1 MKFLIFTLI
10 LFLTNNL
17 SADYDNAIDL
27 LNKRYIKESLLE
39 FSKVAKN
46 SEDSKKKAN
55 AMYNIAVIY
64 DNGIGIKKDK
74 NMAISWYKRASDLNH
89 KIAQYNLGWMYY
101 HGEIVE
107 QNYFHAMKYYRLSA
121 NQGYK
126 KAQFNIANLFF
137 MGLGTLKDNLE
148 AYKWF
153 KISSM
158 NGISQSK
165 DYLTKLKMLMT
176 IEEVILAEQNVIEWV
191 EEYKSM
197 NLSLIN

>member
-1 MKFLIFTLI
+1 MKFLIITLI
-10 LFLTNNL
+10 LFSANNAL
-17 SADYDNAIDL
+17 SDYDDAIDL

-64 DNGIGIKKDK
+64 DYGLGIKKNK
-74 NMAISWYKRASDLNH
+74 KAAISWYKKASDLNH

-107 QNYFHAMKYYRLSA
+107 QNYFNAMRYYKLSA

-126 KAQFNIANLFF
+126 KAQFNIANLYL

-165 DYLTKLKMLMT
+165 DYLIKLKMLMT
-176 IEEVILAEQNVIEWV
+176 IEDISLAEQNVAKWV
-191 EEYKSM
+191 EEYKNI
-197 NLSLIN
+197 NLSLID

>member
-1 MKFLIFTLI
+1 MKFLIITLI
-10 LFLTNNL
+10 LFSANSVL
-17 SADYDNAIDL
+17 SDYDDAIDL

-39 FSKVAKN
+39 FSKVAKD
-46 SEDSKKKAN
+46 SEDSQKKAN

-64 DNGIGIKKDK
+64 DNGLGIKKDK
-74 NMAISWYKRASDLNH
+74 KAAILWYKKASELNH

-107 QNYFHAMKYYRLSA
+107 QNYFNAMRYYKLTIA

-126 KAQFNIANLFF
+126 KAQFNIANLYL

-158 NGISQSK
+158 NGISESK
-165 DYLTKLKMLMT
+165 DYLIKLKLFMT
-176 IEEVILAEQNVIEWV
+176 IEEISLAEQNVVKWV
-191 EEYKSM
+191 RNIKI
-197 NLSLIN
+197 LIYL

>member
-1 MKFLIFTLI
+1 MKFLVITLI
-10 LFLTNNL
+10 LFLANNAF
-17 SADYDNAIDL
+17 SDYDEAIDL

-39 FSKVAKN
+39 FSKVAKD
-46 SEDSKKKAN
+46 SEDLKKKAN

-64 DNGIGIKKDK
+64 DNGLGIKKDK
-74 NMAISWYKRASDLNH
+74 NAAIEWYKKASDFNH

-107 QNYFHAMKYYRLSA
+107 QNYFNAVRYYKLSA

-126 KAQFNIANLFF
+126 KAQFNLANLYL
-137 MGLGTLKDNLE
+137 MGLGTLNDNLE

-165 DYLTKLKMLMT
+165 DYLIKLKILMT
-176 IEEVILAEQNVIEWV
+176 LEEIKVAEQNVIEWV
-191 EEYKSM
+191 EEYKNI
-197 NLSLIN
+197 NLSLID

>member
-1 MKFLIFTLI
+1 MKFLIITLI
-10 LFLTNNL
+10 LFLANNA
-17 SADYDNAIDL
+17 SSDYDEAIDL

-39 FSKVAKN
+39 FSKVARD
-46 SEDSKKKAN
+46 SEDLKKAN

-64 DNGIGIKKDK
+64 DNGLGIKKDK
-74 NMAISWYKRASDLNH
+74 NAAIEWYKKASDFNH

-107 QNYFHAMKYYRLSA
+107 QNYFNAVRYYKLSA

-126 KAQFNIANLFF
+126 KAQFNLANLYL
-137 MGLGTLKDNLE
+137 MGLGTLNDNLE

-165 DYLTKLKMLMT
+165 DYLIKLKMLMT
-176 IEEVILAEQNVIEWV
+176 LEEIKVAEQNVIEWV
-191 EEYKSM
+191 EEYKNI
-197 NLSLIN
+197 NLSLID

>member
-1 MKFLIFTLI
+1 MKFLIITLT
-10 LFLTNNL
+10 LFLANNA
-17 SADYDNAIDL
+17 SSDYDEAIDL

-39 FSKVAKN
+39 FSKVAKD
-46 SEDSKKKAN
+46 SEDLKKKAN

-64 DNGIGIKKDK
+64 DNGLGIKKDK
-74 NMAISWYKRASDLNH
+74 NAAFEWYKKASDFNH

-107 QNYFHAMKYYRLSA
+107 QNYFNAMRYYKLSA

-126 KAQFNIANLFF
+126 KAQFNLANLYL

-176 IEEVILAEQNVIEWV
+176 LEEIKVAEQNVIEWV
-191 EEYKSM
+191 EEYKNI
-197 NLSLIN
+197 NLSLID